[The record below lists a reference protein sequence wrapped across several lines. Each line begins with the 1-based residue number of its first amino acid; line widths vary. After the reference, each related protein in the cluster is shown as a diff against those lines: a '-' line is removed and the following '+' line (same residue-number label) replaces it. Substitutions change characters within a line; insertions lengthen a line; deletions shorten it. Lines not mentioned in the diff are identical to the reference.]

1 MRDLMFLAGFL
12 VLVPLAFRNAFV
24 AYLIWGW
31 TGLIAIE
38 NYLFGFMAPVKL
50 NFIFALVTMLMVL
63 LKRDTERGTLNANA
77 TVVLLILFFVQGTLS
92 AVFAYDGNSLNWF
105 LYDRFWKELL
115 FAILMPLVIVK
126 RYRIHAFVLVM
137 CLGMGFHGLI
147 DGLKFFSSGGSH
159 LVRGFVKFGD
169 NNHFAVM
176 LVMAIPPLLYMTSYS
191 KSRWFRLA
199 ALAVA
204 IITIAAVIGTR
215 SRGGFV
221 AMAAVGLWLVL
232 TSRKRLPA
240 LTVFIAGVIFVVAIA
255 PAEWTD
261 RMETIQEADQESSFL
276 TRVEAWQVSS
286 AIALHNPIVGGGFHA
301 VATQPVWDRFRGQK
315 GLLGFVDVGFE
326 SQVFRAAHSIYF
338 EVLGDMGFLG
348 FFIFIGLLFNALM
361 TGVKISRL
369 ARQGGPE
376 LEWAIDLSRSLA
388 ATIFAFLVGGLTV
401 SIAYTEFIYMAVM
414 LMEILKQE
422 VQRSLNEQRTR
433 SEIQAG
439 EFKSGA
445 ISSPITLA
453 SGAHP

>member
-38 NYLFGFMAPVKL
+38 NYLFGFMAPIQL
-50 NFIFALVTMLMVL
+50 NFIFALITMLMVL
-63 LKRDTERGTLNANA
+63 FKRDNERGTLNANA
-77 TVVLLILFFVQGTLS
+77 TVVLLILFFLQGSLS
-92 AVFAYDGNSLNWF
+92 AVFAYDGNPLNWN
-105 LYDRFWKELL
+105 LYDRFWKELI
-115 FAILMPLVIVK
+115 FAMIMPLVMVK

-147 DGLKFFSSGGSH
+147 DGLKFFSSGGAH
-159 LVRGFVKFGD
+159 LVKGFVKFGD
-169 NNHFAVM
+169 NNQFAVM
-176 LVMAIPPLLYMTSYS
+176 LVMAIPPLLYMSSYL
-191 KSRWFRLA
+191 KSRWLRLSALA
-199 ALAVA
+199 AA
-204 IITIAAVIGTR
+204 IITIAAVIGTH

-240 LTVFIAGVIFVVAIA
+240 LTVFIAGIIFVVVIA
-255 PAEWTD
+255 PASWTQ
-261 RMETIQEADQESSFL
+261 RMETIEEANQESSFL

-286 AIALHNPIVGGGFHA
+286 AIALHNPILGGGFHA

-326 SQVFRAAHSIYF
+326 SKIFRAAHSIYF

-348 FFIFIGLLFNALM
+348 FFIFIGLLFNAM
-361 TGVKISRL
+361 KNGIQISRL

-401 SIAYTEFIYMAVM
+401 SIAYTEFTYMAVM
-414 LMEILKQE
+414 LMEVLKQE
-422 VQRSLNEQRTR
+422 VQRSLDEQKARNAV
-433 SEIQAG
+433 QAG
-439 EFKSGA
+439 GITGA
-445 ISSPITLA
+445 LTSSPITLA
-453 SGAHP
+453 AGAHP

>member
-1 MRDLMFLAGFL
+1 MRDLMFLGAFL

-50 NFIFALVTMLMVL
+50 NFTFALITLLMVL
-63 LKRDTERGTLNANA
+63 FKRDTERGTLTANA
-77 TVVLLILFFVQGTLS
+77 TFVLLILFFVQGSLS
-92 AVFAYDGNSLNWF
+92 AVFAYDGNRLNWL
-105 LYDRFWKELL
+105 LYDRFWKELI
-115 FAILMPLVIVK
+115 FAAVMPLVIFK

-176 LVMAIPPLLYMTSYS
+176 LVMAVPPLLYMSSYL
-191 KSRWFRLA
+191 KSRWLRLA
-199 ALAVA
+199 VLAVA
-204 IITIAAVIGTR
+204 IITIAAVIGTH

-240 LTVFIAGVIFVVAIA
+240 LTVFIVGIIFVVAIA
-255 PAEWTD
+255 PAEWTQ

-301 VATQPVWDRFRGQK
+301 VATQPVWDLFRGQK

-326 SQVFRAAHSIYF
+326 SPVFRAAHSIYF
-338 EVLGDMGFLG
+338 EVLGDMGLLG
-348 FFIFIGLLFNALM
+348 FFIFMGLLLNALKN
-361 TGVKISRL
+361 GVQISRM
-369 ARQGGPE
+369 AQHGGPE
-376 LEWAIDLSRSLA
+376 LEWALDLSRTLM
-388 ATIFAFLVGGLTV
+388 ATIVAFMVGGLTV

-422 VQRSLNEQRTR
+422 VQRSLSEQRAH
-433 SEIQAG
+433 SEVQVG
-439 EFKSGA
+439 GLN
-445 ISSPITLA
+445 SPSTSFPGTLA
-453 SGAHP
+453 AEAR

>member
-12 VLVPLAFRNAFV
+12 ILLPLAFRNAFV
-24 AYLIWGW
+24 AYLVWGW

-50 NFIFALVTMLMVL
+50 NFIFALITLLMVL
-63 LKRDTERGTLNANA
+63 LKKDTERGTLNVNA
-77 TVVLLILFFVQGTLS
+77 TVVLLILFFLQGTLS
-92 AVFAYDGNSLNWF
+92 AVFAYDGNHRNWN
-105 LYDRFWKELL
+105 LYDRFWKELV
-115 FAILMPLVIVK
+115 FAALMPLVIFK

-176 LVMAIPPLLYMTSYS
+176 LVMAVPPLLYMASYA
-191 KSRWFRLA
+191 KSRWLRLA
-199 ALAVA
+199 ALTVA

-221 AMAAVGLWLVL
+221 AMAAVGLWLVM

-240 LTVFIAGVIFVVAIA
+240 LTVFIAGIIFVVAIA
-255 PAEWTD
+255 PTDWTD
-261 RMETIQEADQESSFL
+261 RMETIQEADQESSLL

-286 AIALHNPIVGGGFHA
+286 VIALHNPIVGGGFHA

-348 FFIFIGLLFNALM
+348 FFIFIGLLFNALKS
-361 TGVKISRL
+361 GIQISRV

-422 VQRSLNEQRTR
+422 VQRSLSEQRAR
-433 SEIQAG
+433 SEVQA
-439 EFKSGA
+439 SGLKGLPTT
-445 ISSPITLA
+445 SPITLSA
-453 SGAHP
+453 GAN

>member
-12 VLVPLAFRNAFV
+12 VLLPLAFRNAFV

-38 NYLFGFMAPVKL
+38 NYLFGFMAPIQL
-50 NFIFALVTMLMVL
+50 NFIFALITMLMVL
-63 LKRDTERGTLNANA
+63 FKRDTERGTLTANA
-77 TVVLLILFFVQGTLS
+77 TIVLLILFFLQGSLS
-92 AVFAYDGNSLNWF
+92 AVLAYDGNQLNWT

-115 FAILMPLVIVK
+115 FAMLMPLVVVK
-126 RYRIHAFVLVM
+126 RYRIHAFVLVV

-147 DGLKFFSSGGSH
+147 DGLKFFSSGGAH

-176 LVMAIPPLLYMTSYS
+176 LVMVIPLLLYMTSYS
-191 KSRWFRLA
+191 KSRWLRLA

-261 RMETIQEADQESSFL
+261 RMETIQEADQESSFMS
-276 TRVEAWQVSS
+276 RVEAWQVSS
-286 AIALHNPIVGGGFHA
+286 TIALHNPLTGGGFHA
-301 VATQPVWDRFRGQK
+301 VATQPVWDEFRGQK
-315 GLLGFVDVGFE
+315 GLLWFVDTGLR
-326 SQVFRAAHSIYF
+326 SQVYRAAHSVYF
-338 EVLGDMGFLG
+338 EVMGDMGFSG
-348 FFIFIGLLFNALM
+348 FLIFMGLLLNALKN
-361 TGVKISRL
+361 GVQISRL

-376 LEWAIDLSRSLA
+376 LEWALDLSRSLSS
-388 ATIFAFLVGGLTV
+388 TIFAFLVGGLTV

-422 VQRSLNEQRTR
+422 VQRSLSEQRAR

-439 EFKSGA
+439 ELKGA
-445 ISSPITLA
+445 PASSPIILA
-453 SGAHP
+453 AEAH

>member
-1 MRDLMFLAGFL
+1 MRDLMFLGAFL
-12 VLVPLAFRNAFV
+12 VLLPLAFRNAFV

-38 NYLFGFMAPVKL
+38 NYLFGFMMPVQL
-50 NFIFALVTMLMVL
+50 NLIFALITFLMIFF
-63 LKRDTERGTLNANA
+63 KKDTERGTFSTNA
-77 TVVLLILFFVQGTLS
+77 TIVFLILFFLQGSLS
-92 AVFAYDGNSLNWF
+92 AVFAYGSNSLNWD
-105 LYDRFWKELL
+105 LYDRLWKELL
-115 FAILMPLVIVK
+115 FAMAMPLVVVK

-147 DGLKFFSSGGSH
+147 DGLKFFSSGGAH

-176 LVMAIPPLLYMTSYS
+176 LVMAIPLLLYMASYS
-191 KSRWFRLA
+191 KNRWLRLA

-240 LTVFIAGVIFVVAIA
+240 LTVFIAGIIFVVAIA
-255 PAEWTD
+255 PAEWTQ
-261 RMETIQEADQESSFL
+261 RMETIQEADQDTSFMS
-276 TRVEAWQVSS
+276 RVEAWQVSS
-286 AIALHNPIVGGGFHA
+286 AIALHNPLTGGGFHA
-301 VATQPVWDRFRGQK
+301 VATQSVWNQFRGQK
-315 GLLGFVDVGFE
+315 GLLGFVNTGLSSE
-326 SQVFRAAHSIYF
+326 IYRAAHSVYF
-338 EVLGDMGFLG
+338 EVMGDMGFSG
-348 FFIFIGLLFNALM
+348 FLIFMGLLLNALKN
-361 TGVKISRL
+361 GVQISRV

-422 VQRSLNEQRTR
+422 VQRSLSEQRAR
-433 SEIQAG
+433 SEVQA
-439 EFKSGA
+439 SGLKGVPT
-445 ISSPITLA
+445 SSPITLSA
-453 SGAHP
+453 GAN

>member
-1 MRDLMFLAGFL
+1 MRDLMFLGAFL
-12 VLVPLAFRNAFV
+12 ALVPLAFRNAFV

-50 NFIFALVTMLMVL
+50 NFTFALITLLMVL
-63 LKRDTERGTLNANA
+63 FKRDTERGTLTANT
-77 TVVLLILFFVQGTLS
+77 TVVLLILFFVQGSLS
-92 AVFAYDGNSLNWF
+92 AVFAYDGNRLNWL
-105 LYDRFWKELL
+105 LYDRFWKELI
-115 FAILMPLVIVK
+115 FAALMPLVIFK

-137 CLGMGFHGLI
+137 CLGMGFHGII

-176 LVMAIPPLLYMTSYS
+176 LVMAVPPLLYMSSYL
-191 KSRWFRLA
+191 KSRWLRLA

-204 IITIAAVIGTR
+204 IITIAAVIGTH

-240 LTVFIAGVIFVVAIA
+240 LTVFIVGIIFVVAIA
-255 PAEWTD
+255 PAEWTQ

-301 VATQPVWDRFRGQK
+301 VATQPVWDLFRGQK

-326 SQVFRAAHSIYF
+326 SPVFRAAHSIYF
-338 EVLGDMGFLG
+338 EVLGDMGLLG
-348 FFIFIGLLFNALM
+348 FFIFMGLLLNALKN
-361 TGVKISRL
+361 GVQISRM
-369 ARQGGPE
+369 ARHGGPE
-376 LEWAIDLSRSLA
+376 LEWALDLSRTLM
-388 ATIFAFLVGGLTV
+388 ATIVAFMVGGLTV

-422 VQRSLNEQRTR
+422 VQRSLSEQRAH
-433 SEIQAG
+433 SEVQVG
-439 EFKSGA
+439 GLN
-445 ISSPITLA
+445 SPSTSFPGTLA
-453 SGAHP
+453 AEAR

>member
-1 MRDLMFLAGFL
+1 MRDLMFLGAFL
-12 VLVPLAFRNAFV
+12 VLLPLAFRNAFV
-24 AYLIWGW
+24 AYLVWGW

-38 NYLFGFMAPVKL
+38 NYLFGFMMPVQL
-50 NFIFALVTMLMVL
+50 NLIFALITFLMIFF
-63 LKRDTERGTLNANA
+63 KKDTERGTFSTNA
-77 TVVLLILFFVQGTLS
+77 TIVFLILFFLQGSLS
-92 AVFAYDGNSLNWF
+92 AVFAYGSNSLNWD

-115 FAILMPLVIVK
+115 FAMAMPLVVVK

-147 DGLKFFSSGGSH
+147 DGLKFFSSGGAH

-176 LVMAIPPLLYMTSYS
+176 LVMAIPLLLYMASYS
-191 KSRWFRLA
+191 KNRWLRLA

-240 LTVFIAGVIFVVAIA
+240 LTVFIAGIIFVVAIA
-255 PAEWTD
+255 PAEWTQ

-301 VATQPVWDRFRGQK
+301 VATQPVWDIFRGQK

-326 SQVFRAAHSIYF
+326 SPVFRAAHSIYF
-338 EVLGDMGFLG
+338 EVLGDMGILG
-348 FFIFIGLLFNALM
+348 FFIFMGLLLNALKN
-361 TGVKISRL
+361 GVQISRM
-369 ARQGGPE
+369 ARNGGPE
-376 LEWAIDLSRSLA
+376 LEWTIDLSRTLM
-388 ATIFAFLVGGLTV
+388 ATIVAFMVGGLTV

-422 VQRSLNEQRTR
+422 VQRSLSEQRAH
-433 SEIQAG
+433 SEVQVG
-439 EFKSGA
+439 GLNSPSTSFSG
-445 ISSPITLA
+445 TLA
-453 SGAHP
+453 AEAR

>member
-1 MRDLMFLAGFL
+1 MRDLMFLGAFL

-50 NFIFALVTMLMVL
+50 NFIFALITMLMIL
-63 LKRDTERGTLNANA
+63 FKKDTERGTLNANA
-77 TVVLLILFFVQGTLS
+77 TVVLLSLFFLQGSLS
-92 AVFAYDGNSLNWF
+92 AVFAYDGNQLNWE
-105 LYDRFWKELL
+105 LYDRFWKELV
-115 FAILMPLVIVK
+115 FAMLMPLVVVK

-137 CLGMGFHGLI
+137 CLGLGFHGLI

-159 LVRGFVKFGD
+159 LVRGFKKFGD

-176 LVMAIPPLLYMTSYS
+176 LVMAIPLLLYMSSYS

-232 TSRKRLPA
+232 TSRKKLPA
-240 LTVFIAGVIFVVAIA
+240 FTVFIAGIIFVVAIA
-255 PAEWTD
+255 PESWTQ
-261 RMETIQEADQESSFL
+261 RMETIQEAEQDSSFMS
-276 TRVEAWQVSS
+276 RVEAWQVSS
-286 AIALHNPIVGGGFHA
+286 AIALHNPLTGGGFHA
-301 VATQPVWDRFRGQK
+301 VATQSVWDQFRGQK
-315 GLLGFVDVGFE
+315 GLLGFIDSGLN
-326 SQVFRAAHSIYF
+326 SAIFRAAHSVYF
-338 EVLGDMGFLG
+338 EVMGDMGFSG
-348 FFIFIGLLFNALM
+348 FLIFMGLLLNALKNA
-361 TGVKISRL
+361 VQISRL

-376 LEWAIDLSRSLA
+376 FEWALDLSRSLA
-388 ATIFAFLVGGLTV
+388 STIFAFLVGGLTV

-414 LMEILKQE
+414 LMEILKRE
-422 VQRSLNEQRTR
+422 VQYAL
-433 SEIQAG
+433 SEKRKRDEMLAG
-439 EFKSGA
+439 E
-445 ISSPITLA
+445 PVTLA
-453 SGAHP
+453 ALAPRAG

>member
-1 MRDLMFLAGFL
+1 MRDLMFLGAFL

-50 NFIFALVTMLMVL
+50 NFTFALITLLMVL
-63 LKRDTERGTLNANA
+63 FKRDTERGTLTANA
-77 TVVLLILFFVQGTLS
+77 TFVLLILFFVQGSLS
-92 AVFAYDGNSLNWF
+92 AVFAYDGNRLNWL
-105 LYDRFWKELL
+105 LYDRFWKELI
-115 FAILMPLVIVK
+115 FAAVMPLVIFK

-176 LVMAIPPLLYMTSYS
+176 LVMAVPPLLYMSSYL
-191 KSRWFRLA
+191 KSRWLRLA

-204 IITIAAVIGTR
+204 IITIAAVIGTH

-240 LTVFIAGVIFVVAIA
+240 LTVFIVGIIFVVAIA
-255 PAEWTD
+255 PAEWTQ

-301 VATQPVWDRFRGQK
+301 VATQPVWDLFRGQK

-326 SQVFRAAHSIYF
+326 SPVFRAAHSIYF
-338 EVLGDMGFLG
+338 EVLGDMGLLG
-348 FFIFIGLLFNALM
+348 FFIFMGLLLNALKN
-361 TGVKISRL
+361 GVQISRM
-369 ARQGGPE
+369 AQHGGPE
-376 LEWAIDLSRSLA
+376 LEWALDLSRTLM
-388 ATIFAFLVGGLTV
+388 ATIVAFMVGGLTV

-422 VQRSLNEQRTR
+422 VQRSLSEQRAH
-433 SEIQAG
+433 SEVQVG
-439 EFKSGA
+439 GLN
-445 ISSPITLA
+445 SPSTSFPGTLA
-453 SGAHP
+453 AEAR